1 MGPVRAAGDRAL
13 PGPRQ
18 LSRTHLVHLI
28 RFSLSGNAPP
38 TRAQAVLLTDA
49 VWSHAAPSL
58 RLEHVTVTACT
69 EGFDVVVFLR
79 NDVPDPGRAAAAIV
93 GSLCESTQLSLSYTP
108 VLEPATV
115 DSAMLRDL
123 LGDHA
128 GPPENC
134 G

>member
-1 MGPVRAAGDRAL
+1 MGPVRAAGDRTL
-13 PGPRQ
+13 PAARR

-38 TRAQAVLLTDA
+38 TRAQAALLTDA
-49 VWSHAAPSL
+49 VWSHAVPPL

-79 NDVPDPGRAAAAIV
+79 DDMLDPGRAAAAII
-93 GSLCESTQLSLSYTP
+93 GSLCESTRLSLSYMSVP
-108 VLEPATV
+108 EPATV

-128 GPPENC
+128 EPPESC